1 MARQTPW
8 AAIALLLG
16 LLAGCSPGQPQY
28 KPVRGKVLYH
38 GTALAQGTIVFAPDV
53 SRGYRGPLSYAQIE
67 PDGSYTL
74 HSDDHPG
81 ALVGCHRV
89 TVSSVLPT
97 AQLLPGQRFAVPLSL
112 LPEKYR
118 DPDRSGLSCEVKGDR
133 ENVINFDLD

>member
-1 MARQTPW
+1 MARHPYW
-8 AAIALLLG
+8 ALAGLLV
-16 LLAGCSPGQPQY
+16 LLAGCAPGQPQY
-28 KPVRGKVLYH
+28 KPVHGKVFYR
-38 GTALAQGTIVFAPDV
+38 GAALAQGTIVFAPDA

-67 PDGSYTL
+67 ADGSYTL

-89 TVSSVLPT
+89 TISSVSPT

-118 DPDRSGLSCEVKGDR
+118 DPDRSGLACEVKGDR